1 MLTCQ
6 ESGHQVSSRFN
17 KWREKKWNDD
27 WKFQFLFH
35 VFVLT
40 VFQSFPLLWPAL
52 FSPWHVVGRFIKAV
66 ILTGFLYL
74 DKDYKQRW
82 RTVCAD
88 SWESIGLHLLN
99 AFLLIRCVT
108 SILLSFT
115 LLHRVANRQTKG
127 YVRSRK
133 ATDRHSVSEQT
144 NDQVIGRRIYRF
156 IYTFRISQSRT
167 KLDDDDQ
174 E

>member
-1 MLTCQ
+1 MDTKCPPGSTNGERKNKTMTENFSYFSMFLYSQFSKVFLCCGRPCFRRDMLLVG
-6 ESGHQVSSRFN
+6 SLKRWSSRVFYIWTKTIN
-17 KWREKKWNDD
+17 KDGG
-27 WKFQFLFH
+27 QFAQIH
-35 VFVLT
+35 
-40 VFQSFPLLWPAL
+40 
-52 FSPWHVVGRFIKAV
+52 GKA
-66 ILTGFLYL
+66 
-74 DKDYKQRW
+74 
-82 RTVCAD
+82 
-88 SWESIGLHLLN
+88 IGLHLLN

>member
-1 MLTCQ
+1 MDTKCPPGSTNG
-6 ESGHQVSSRFN
+6 ERKN
-17 KWREKKWNDD
+17 KTMTEN
-27 WKFQFLFH
+27 FSYFSMFL
-35 VFVLT
+35 VLT

>member
-1 MLTCQ
+1 MNLP
-6 ESGHQVSSRFN
+6 ESGQQVSSRIQIKSGITKRWLKIF
-17 KWREKKWNDD
+17 
-27 WKFQFLFH
+27 
-35 VFVLT
+35 VVVLT
-40 VFQSFPLLWPAL
+40 GFQSFPLLGSAL
-52 FSPWHVVGRFIKAV
+52 FSPWHDVGRFIKAV

-108 SILLSFT
+108 PILLSFT
-115 LLHRVANRQTKG
+115 LLHRVANRQTRG

-133 ATDRHSVSEQT
+133 ATVRHSVSEQT

-156 IYTFRISQSRT
+156 IYTLRISPSRKIAGRRWPEVNIT
-167 KLDDDDQ
+167 
-174 E
+174 